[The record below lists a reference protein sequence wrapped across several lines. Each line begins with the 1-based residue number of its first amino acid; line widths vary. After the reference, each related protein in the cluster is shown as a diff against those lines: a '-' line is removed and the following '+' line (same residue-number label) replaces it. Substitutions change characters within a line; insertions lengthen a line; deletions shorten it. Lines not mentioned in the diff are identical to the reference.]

1 MDEAK
6 SKSIKATDTQPNE
19 NVAAPAKKRVKK
31 NPAFEFMGNS
41 IAAGERK
48 VMEIETA
55 KLYTNS
61 PLSIPVEI
69 IHGKYAGPT
78 LLLDAAIH
86 GDELNGVEIVR
97 QIIEKTDAS
106 KLKGTLIAAP
116 IVNVF
121 GFIHKSRYLPDR
133 RDLNRCF
140 PGSEKGALASR
151 IAHTFFT
158 KVAQQAD
165 YIVDLH
171 TGAIH
176 RTNLPQI
183 RACLDNAETI
193 RIAKAFGTPVIID
206 AALRDGSLRAEAE
219 KHGIPVLTYE
229 AGEAL
234 RFEPIAISAG
244 VLGITRVMQELGML
258 RPARKKVPESVIAKS
273 SSWVRADS
281 NGILR
286 TMVTLGDRV
295 SKGQVLAYISSPLG
309 HVEITMKA
317 PKEGIVIGQQT
328 LPLVNEGDAVFH
340 IAYFT
345 EDNDSVGDK
354 VETYIGDVIEN
365 VELRDESIT
374 TGFIAVPHQVKP

>member
-1 MDEAK
+1 MDVANNP
-6 SKSIKATDTQPNE
+6 KATETATP
-19 NVAAPAKKRVKK
+19 VKK
-31 NPAFEFMGNS
+31 KVKRNPSFKFMDKV
-41 IAAGERK
+41 IKAGERQ
-48 VMEIETA
+48 VMEIEAA
-55 KLYTNS
+55 KLYTHS

-69 IHGKYAGPT
+69 IHGKQAGPV

-97 QIIEKTDAS
+97 QIIEKIDAS

-158 KVAQQAD
+158 EVAQKAD
-165 YIVDLH
+165 YIIDLH
-171 TGAIH
+171 TGAIN
-176 RTNLPQI
+176 RTNLPQL
-183 RACLDNAETI
+183 RACLENPETL
-193 RIAKAFGTPVIID
+193 RMAKAFGTPVIID

-219 KHGIPVLTYE
+219 KFGIPVLTYE

-234 RFEPIAISAG
+234 RFEPIAINAG
-244 VLGITRVMQELGML
+244 VLGVIRVMQELKML
-258 RPARKKVPESVIAKS
+258 RASRRKLPESVIAKS
-273 SSWVRADS
+273 SSWVRAES

-309 HVEITMKA
+309 HEEITMEA

-340 IAYFT
+340 VAYFT

-354 VETYIGDVIEN
+354 VENYIGDIIEL
-365 VELRDESIT
+365 VEAKDENLT
-374 TGFIAVPHQVKP
+374 TGFIAVPNQMNNS